1 MYAIDDIVTLSAAR
15 GGWQGVISDIIT
27 LGDPSLYRV
36 ENLDESD
43 VINGSAIVAE
53 VDIADSNTDYP
64 EWQVGQQ
71 VTLYRRRGTIEAING
86 RILSVKI
93 IETRSPDITFERLH
107 HVPRWRLL
115 IENNT

>member
-1 MYAIDDIVTLSAAR
+1 MYAIDDIVTLTAAR
-15 GGWQGVISDIIT
+15 GGWQGVISDIVS
-27 LGDPSLYRV
+27 LGSPDLYRV

-43 VINGSAIVAE
+43 LLNGSAIVAGT
-53 VDIADSNTDYP
+53 DIAESNTDYP
-64 EWQVGQQ
+64 AWETGQQ
-71 VTLYRRRGTIEAING
+71 VTLYRMQGTIEAING
-86 RILSVKI
+86 RILSVKV